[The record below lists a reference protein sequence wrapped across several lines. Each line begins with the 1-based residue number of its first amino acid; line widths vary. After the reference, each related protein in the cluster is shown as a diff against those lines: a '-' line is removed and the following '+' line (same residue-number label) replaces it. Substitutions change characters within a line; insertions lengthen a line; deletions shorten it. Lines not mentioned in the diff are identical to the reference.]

1 MGEKKGTNLTYLE
14 VEEKL
19 RTHLSSQVNVYLP
32 NRRAAMSSIFRNVIN
47 RLSAKIHKVKW
58 FSTRAYSEA
67 GELRFI
73 HSKRAKKKILEIFRH
88 LVIYNVS
95 NWYDDLDIQMVETY
109 FNEVES
115 CM

>member
-1 MGEKKGTNLTYLE
+1 MRKIT
-14 VEEKL
+14 KL
-19 RTHLSSQVNVYLP
+19 NGSPQERIQKRVNYGLFTQKEP
-32 NRRAAMSSIFRNVIN
+32 RKS
-47 RLSAKIHKVKW
+47 
-58 FSTRAYSEA
+58 
-67 GELRFI
+67 
-73 HSKRAKKKILEIFRH
+73 LEIFRH

>member
-1 MGEKKGTNLTYLE
+1 MEKKGTNFTYLE

-47 RLSAKIHKVKW
+47 RLSAKKFTKLNGSPQERIQ
-58 FSTRAYSEA
+58 
-67 GELRFI
+67 
-73 HSKRAKKKILEIFRH
+73 KRVNYGLFTQKEPRKILEIFRH

-95 NWYDDLDIQMVETY
+95 NWYDDIDIQMVETY